1 MTGLEVVVDKILLAS
16 LTSVNL
22 ARLDVNSAGLSE
34 YLYNGLPFRVQ
45 LTFGGTVGVSIQDLN
60 H

>member
-1 MTGLEVVVDKILLAS
+1 MTGLEVVVDRILLAS

-22 ARLDVNSAGLSE
+22 ARLDVNPTGLSE

-45 LTFGGTVGVSIQDLN
+45 LTFGGTVGFPFRI
-60 H
+60 